1 VFSSTRIL
9 AMSHSDPARWSGM
22 HTRSAEPLTEP
33 KRQVIVMPT
42 VLRHNG
48 FRMVMFPNDHRP
60 PHVHVYDA
68 DGSAVIEVEPA
79 VAVRE
84 AFGMRQP
91 NVAKAVRLVAESREF
106 LMAKWRKIHG

>member
-1 VFSSTRIL
+1 MMDASGSSK
-9 AMSHSDPARWSGM
+9 WSGV
-22 HTRSAEPLTEP
+22 HKRIAEPLTEP

-48 FRMVMFPNDHRP
+48 FRVVMFPNDHRP
-60 PHVHVYDA
+60 PHAHVYDG
-68 DGSAVIEVEPA
+68 DGSVVIEFDP

-84 AFGMRQP
+84 VLGMRQQTVP
-91 NVAKAVRLVAESREF
+91 RAVRLVAESREF